1 MSGAFKKDWVYWM
14 AGWLAMC
21 LLLLA
26 FSLSLPYLSSP
37 FLFHLAPFPSLSHIS
52 PPSSISVQ
60 LAGHNRRIQDF
71 SHFLMDPGG
80 VERPTNSLS
89 LSLSLF
95 KNTISSINYS
105 GKESWQ
111 ARFGSSFSSF
121 FSWVPLTRHVIVLL
135 SILGSR
141 GDNEKLR
148 GEEWHPNDGPL
159 TVGNLSTCH

>member
-1 MSGAFKKDWVYWM
+1 M
-14 AGWLAMC
+14 AGNVPSAPY
-21 LLLLA
+21 LLPFTSLPVVS
-26 FSLSLPYLSSP
+26 FSLPSCSISVP
-37 FLFHLAPFPSLSHIS
+37 FSHFP
-52 PPSSISVQ
+52 SISVQ

-159 TVGNLSTCH
+159 TVGNLSMCH

>member
-52 PPSSISVQ
+52 PSSSISVQ

-89 LSLSLF
+89 LFLSLSSRIQLVR
-95 KNTISSINYS
+95 SIIRERRV
-105 GKESWQ
+105 GKLDLDLPS
-111 ARFGSSFSSF
+111 
-121 FSWVPLTRHVIVLL
+121 LL
-135 SILGSR
+135 SSR
-141 GDNEKLR
+141 GFR
-148 GEEWHPNDGPL
+148 
-159 TVGNLSTCH
+159 